1 MDRIRLLA
9 PLLDGSR
16 EWGCLQ
22 VKPGRWGATYYHL
35 VVYPPGL
42 SVPERRLVRLAR
54 GWPLWGM
61 LLWLL
66 CQLWLIGEISPWAAF
81 GVSTA
86 VFVATGLVALGLSG
100 GAYHRV
106 QTLCVTVLVG
116 DDDPQSRMARNRLI
130 ALAAILLRADEDR
143 DRGEITRVDH
153 ELIWWEVY
161 NDLQTNGNAEA
172 RQAG

>member
-1 MDRIRLLA
+1 MRLLA

-16 EWGCLQ
+16 AWGCLQ
-22 VKPGRWGATYYHL
+22 VRPGRFGVTYYRL

-42 SVPERRLVRLAR
+42 SVPERRLLRLAR

-66 CQLWLIGEISPWAAF
+66 CQLWLSGRMSPWPAF

-86 VFVATGLVALGLSG
+86 VFLTVGAVALGLSG
-100 GAYHRV
+100 SAYHRV
-106 QTLCVTVLVG
+106 RTLCATT
-116 DDDPQSRMARNRLI
+116 MAGADEPGTRSARDRLI
-130 ALAAILLRADEDR
+130 VLAGILLRADEDR
-143 DRGEITRVDH
+143 DRGDISAVDH

-161 NDLQTNGNAEA
+161 NDLQTNAST